1 MPEPSP
7 REGLVSIVQRE
18 SLQRY
23 HYLGCAPLIGAQFR
37 YFVRN
42 ENRMLALLGFSAA
55 AWETVP

>member
-37 YFVRN
+37 YFVN
-42 ENRMLALLGFSAA
+42 TENQTIAPLWFSAA
-55 AWETVP
+55 EWISAP